1 MEEHVNYPYAIKEEK
16 KQLMFATG
24 LSEHQITQYLSNY
37 RRRRLPKNN
46 IKFKRSKYNMKNN
59 PKKHWGIISSYQ
71 SIIIIIIINIILL
84 QKYSYSISII
94 FTVCCLL
101 EQGSEQRQVE

>member
-71 SIIIIIIINIILL
+71 SIIIIIINIILL